1 MTDNQACVD
10 PRPTRTSICD
20 AMNAHTREI
29 AADKMQIAL
38 SKAQIEA
45 AKKAIVLAKTNIR
58 GLSERILKS
67 NIARDALL
75 RDNFASALYFVE
87 NDKYYAIPDADATDR
102 AWCDAE
108 PAVRT
113 IVKCTSIPILEQTR
127 IHWIVRKTHNPGK

>member
-1 MTDNQACVD
+1 MTDQPVSVD
-10 PRPTRTSICD
+10 LRASVCD

-29 AADKMQIAL
+29 ATDKMQIAL

-45 AKKAIVLAKTNIR
+45 AKKAIVSAKTNIR

-87 NDKYYAIPDADATDR
+87 NDKYYAIPGADAADR
-102 AWCDAE
+102 DWCNAD
-108 PAVRT
+108 PAVRV
-113 IVKCTSIPILEQTR
+113 IVKYASIPILEQTR
-127 IHWIVRKTHNPGK
+127 IHWIARETNNPGK